1 MSVTWLGARWAAPS
15 PPSCVQNR
23 TWFTVAGSCRQ
34 IYSQGQEPAV
44 ETYFPRF
51 PPRIDPDLG
60 PPGVCLWLLVKP
72 RGPGRG
78 TEAAVQ
84 GERPRPQVAGT
95 RWGRALEFGACGGEP
110 WKVLVVT
117 EWTVAILPSDQCGG
131 AAMGRARRASGCVP
145 ATGRS
150 ELGHSRLSSVRRG
163 WWVTPGGRCCADG
176 GHGHPGPGRDFPPVS
191 LSIPF
196 LPGGPGGWVAGLGAA
211 TGAC

>member
-1 MSVTWLGARWAAPS
+1 M
-15 PPSCVQNR
+15 
-23 TWFTVAGSCRQ
+23 
-34 IYSQGQEPAV
+34 

-150 ELGHSRLSSVRRG
+150 ELGHSRLSSVYEG
-163 WWVTPGGRCCADG
+163 AGG
-176 GHGHPGPGRDFPPVS
+176 S
-191 LSIPF
+191 
-196 LPGGPGGWVAGLGAA
+196 LPGGGAVRTEVTVIRAQGETFHLSVCPSPSCLEALGAGWPGWVLPRVLAEAPSGFSGQGV
-211 TGAC
+211 TGHGRCLLHVHPRVCGVSCRSSP